1 MRQLL
6 VQVKERI
13 PPENQREVVYEVP
26 CKDCELHW
34 RDQVHTHTN
43 TLIHSWHTGMAHI
56 LKYAMSFALQ

>member
-26 CKDCELHW
+26 CKDC
-34 RDQVHTHTN
+34 D
-43 TLIHSWHTGMAHI
+43 
-56 LKYAMSFALQ
+56 LKYIGEMREA